1 MVEDHPLEYLDF
13 EGIIPTGHYG
23 AGTVIIWDA
32 GNYSLLEGDDPVS
45 ALEAGKIVLRLH
57 GKILKGAFSLVK
69 MKGRGEKNWLLI
81 KRKDE
86 YSQGNWTLKQALTE
100 EKQGTLRERMP
111 PCEVY

>member
-1 MVEDHPLEYLDF
+1 
-13 EGIIPTGHYG
+13 
-23 AGTVIIWDA
+23 
-32 GNYSLLEGDDPVS
+32 
-45 ALEAGKIVLRLH
+45 
-57 GKILKGAFSLVK
+57 